1 MTAPQFRP
9 LKFGVTRVNLRNG
22 TDGTRYLQADQDLQA
37 FPDRLTDRLQHW
49 AQVKPEHSFMAR
61 RIQQADG
68 TLGDWQHISYAQAW
82 QTARNIA
89 QGLIDRGLNAERP
102 VVILSENSLEHAL
115 LALGCL
121 VAGVPYVPTSPPYSL
136 VSVDYDKLKHVLS
149 TVTPGMVFASDA
161 RYAKAIAATVSDDM
175 EVVMVEG
182 DVPGRSVTAFE
193 SLCSQPATPAVDAAM
208 AATGPD
214 TIAKFLFTS
223 GSTKLP
229 KAVINTNR
237 LWCANQQQMA
247 QSMPVLAEQELVLV
261 DWLPWNHTFGG
272 NHNFGMTVFHGGTLY
287 IDDGKPTPALMHET
301 LRNLREIAP
310 TVYFNV
316 PTGFEAIAHAMQTD
330 DQLRKTLLSRVQMF
344 FYAGAAL
351 AQPIWDSL
359 YASQEREVGER
370 IVMGTG
376 LGMTESGPFGIFV
389 TNPFVQAGDL
399 GVPTPGLELK
409 LVNMQGKTEVRYR
422 GPNITPG
429 YWRNPEET
437 ASAFD
442 EEGFFKTGDA
452 VQWIDETDVH
462 LGLKFD
468 GRIAEDFKLAT
479 GTFVSVGP
487 LRAKIIAAGAP
498 FIQDAVL
505 TGINLKEV
513 GAMIFP
519 TPAVRALS
527 GLPADAPL
535 ADVLASAPVL
545 AKFQDIVNTLAQT
558 STGSANRI
566 ARLCLLSEPPT
577 IDKGEITDKGS
588 INQRSVLTHRA
599 DTVAALH
606 ADTLHDIKEEKMASK
621 GFFNAFADVWM
632 HDGVRTPMVDYC
644 GSLGHIS
651 PTDLGIKAAREA
663 LKRAGIA
670 ASEIGSV
677 ITGNMA
683 PGDFD
688 QFVLPRHIGLYA
700 GVPQEVP
707 AIMVQRICGTGF
719 ELFRQA
725 GEQIEAGVCEAAL
738 VVGTESMTR
747 NPIAAFDHRT
757 GFKLGAPVGFKD
769 FMWEALKDPAAGINM
784 IQTAENLAK
793 KYSITREEVDQFA
806 SDSFAKAVAAQAEGF
821 HAGEIVPVVTEKF
834 ELEGYVSR

>member
-1 MTAPQFRP
+1 MSAPQFRP
-9 LKFGVTRVNLRNG
+9 LRFGVTRVTLRDGVPG
-22 TDGTRYLQADQDLQA
+22 THYLKADQDLQA

-49 AQVKPEHSFMAR
+49 AHIKPTQTLFAR
-61 RIQQADG
+61 RVKLADG
-68 TLGDWQHISYAQAW
+68 SLGDWRHVTYAEAW
-82 QTARNIA
+82 HTARNIA
-89 QGLIDRGLNAERP
+89 QGLLNRGLNAERP

-121 VAGVPYVPTSPPYSL
+121 VAGVPFVPTSPPYSL
-136 VSVDYDKLKHVLS
+136 ISQDYDKLKHVLR
-149 TVTPGMVFASDA
+149 TVTPGLVFASDT
-161 RYAKAIAATVSDDM
+161 RYAKAIAATVSSDM
-175 EVVMVEG
+175 EIVMNEGGVEG
-182 DVPGRSVTAFE
+182 KQVTSFE
-193 SLCSQPATPAVDAAM
+193 ALCSTPATTQVDAAM

-229 KAVINTNR
+229 KAVINTQR

-247 QSMPVLAEQELVLV
+247 QSMPILAEAPLVLV

-272 NHNFGMTVFHGGTLY
+272 NHNFGMVVFHGGTMY

-316 PTGFEAIAHAMQTD
+316 PTGFEAIALAMKTD
-330 DQLRKTLLSRVQMF
+330 DLLRKTLLSRVQMF

-359 YASQEREVGER
+359 YESQEREIGER

-389 TNPFVQAGDL
+389 TNPYVNAGDL

-409 LVNMQGKTEVRYR
+409 LVDMGGKTEVRYR

-429 YWRNPEET
+429 YWRNEEET
-437 ASAFD
+437 KASFD
-442 EEGFFKTGDA
+442 DEGFFCTGDA
-452 VQWIDETDVH
+452 VKWIDETDVH

-498 FIQDAVL
+498 FIQDVVL

-513 GAMIFP
+513 GAMVFP

-527 GLPADAPL
+527 GMAADVPL
-535 ADVLASAPVL
+535 ADVLSSEPVL
-545 AKFQDIVNTLAQT
+545 AHFQKVLNELAKT
-558 STGSANRI
+558 ATGSANRI
-566 ARLCLLSEPPT
+566 ARMCFLSEPPT

-588 INQRSVLTHRA
+588 INQRAVLSHRS

-606 ADTLHDIKEEKMASK
+606 EERLHFILKPTL
-621 GFFNAFADVWM
+621 
-632 HDGVRTPMVDYC
+632 
-644 GSLGHIS
+644 
-651 PTDLGIKAAREA
+651 
-663 LKRAGIA
+663 
-670 ASEIGSV
+670 
-677 ITGNMA
+677 
-683 PGDFD
+683 
-688 QFVLPRHIGLYA
+688 
-700 GVPQEVP
+700 
-707 AIMVQRICGTGF
+707 
-719 ELFRQA
+719 
-725 GEQIEAGVCEAAL
+725 
-738 VVGTESMTR
+738 
-747 NPIAAFDHRT
+747 
-757 GFKLGAPVGFKD
+757 
-769 FMWEALKDPAAGINM
+769 
-784 IQTAENLAK
+784 
-793 KYSITREEVDQFA
+793 
-806 SDSFAKAVAAQAEGF
+806 
-821 HAGEIVPVVTEKF
+821 
-834 ELEGYVSR
+834 

>member
-1 MTAPQFRP
+1 MSAPQFRP
-9 LKFGVTRVNLRNG
+9 LRFGVTRVTLRDGVPG
-22 TDGTRYLQADQDLQA
+22 THYLKADQDLQA

-49 AQVKPEHSFMAR
+49 AHIKPTQTLFAR
-61 RIQQADG
+61 RVKLADG
-68 TLGDWQHISYAQAW
+68 SLGDWRHVTYAEAW
-82 QTARNIA
+82 HTARNIA
-89 QGLIDRGLNAERP
+89 QGLLNRGLNAERP

-121 VAGVPYVPTSPPYSL
+121 VAGVPFVPTSPPYSL
-136 VSVDYDKLKHVLS
+136 ISQDYDKLKHVLR
-149 TVTPGMVFASDA
+149 TVTPGLVFASDA
-161 RYAKAIAATVSDDM
+161 RYAKAIAATVSSDM
-175 EVVMVEG
+175 EIVMNEGGVEG
-182 DVPGRSVTAFE
+182 KQVTSFE
-193 SLCSQPATPAVDAAM
+193 ALCSTPATTQVDAAM

-229 KAVINTNR
+229 KAVINTQR

-247 QSMPVLAEQELVLV
+247 QSMPILAEAPLVLV

-272 NHNFGMTVFHGGTLY
+272 NHNFGMVVFHGGTMY

-316 PTGFEAIAHAMQTD
+316 PTGFEAIALAMKTD
-330 DQLRKTLLSRVQMF
+330 DLLRKTLLSRVQMF

-359 YASQEREVGER
+359 YESQEREIGER

-389 TNPFVQAGDL
+389 TNPYVNAGDL

-409 LVNMQGKTEVRYR
+409 LVDMGGKTEVRYR

-429 YWRNPEET
+429 YWRNEEET
-437 ASAFD
+437 KASFD
-442 EEGFFKTGDA
+442 DEGFFCTGDA
-452 VQWIDETDVH
+452 VKWIDETDVH

-498 FIQDAVL
+498 FIQDVVL

-513 GAMIFP
+513 GAMVFP

-527 GLPADAPL
+527 GMAADAPL
-535 ADVLASAPVL
+535 ADVLSSEPVL
-545 AKFQDIVNTLAQT
+545 AHFQKVINELSKT

-566 ARLCLLSEPPT
+566 ARMCLLSEPPT

-588 INQRSVLTHRA
+588 INQRAVLSHRS

-606 ADTLHDIKEEKMASK
+606 EERLHFILKPTL
-621 GFFNAFADVWM
+621 
-632 HDGVRTPMVDYC
+632 
-644 GSLGHIS
+644 
-651 PTDLGIKAAREA
+651 
-663 LKRAGIA
+663 
-670 ASEIGSV
+670 
-677 ITGNMA
+677 
-683 PGDFD
+683 
-688 QFVLPRHIGLYA
+688 
-700 GVPQEVP
+700 
-707 AIMVQRICGTGF
+707 
-719 ELFRQA
+719 
-725 GEQIEAGVCEAAL
+725 
-738 VVGTESMTR
+738 
-747 NPIAAFDHRT
+747 
-757 GFKLGAPVGFKD
+757 
-769 FMWEALKDPAAGINM
+769 
-784 IQTAENLAK
+784 
-793 KYSITREEVDQFA
+793 
-806 SDSFAKAVAAQAEGF
+806 
-821 HAGEIVPVVTEKF
+821 
-834 ELEGYVSR
+834 